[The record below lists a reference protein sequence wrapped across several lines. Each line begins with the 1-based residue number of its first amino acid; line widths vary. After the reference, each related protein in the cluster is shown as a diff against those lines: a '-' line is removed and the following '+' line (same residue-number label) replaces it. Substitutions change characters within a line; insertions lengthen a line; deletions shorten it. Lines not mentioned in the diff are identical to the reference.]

1 MVRLKTT
8 LCFAFLLSAMATFAP
23 AAEEVGKAKPV
34 DIYNVPAKAPV
45 AIAGYDPVAYF
56 TDKKAVEGTERF
68 KAVQDGIEYHF
79 ASAEH
84 CDLFTKDPGKYK
96 PAYGGWCATAMA
108 YGKKVEID
116 PENFIVEH
124 GRLFLFYKSFF
135 QNAKNAWTADEPKML
150 RDADASWQKLSGEA
164 APKVQ

>member
-1 MVRLKTT
+1 MIRLTT
-8 LCFAFLLSAMATFAP
+8 TACFAVFLGMVAVCSP
-23 AAEEVGKAKPV
+23 AAEETGKAKPV
-34 DIYNVPAKAPV
+34 EIYNVPAKAPL

-56 TDKKAVEGTERF
+56 TDKKAVEGKASF
-68 KAVQDGIEYHF
+68 KQLLDGIEYHF

-84 CDLFTKDPGKYK
+84 RDMFVKDPAKYK
-96 PAYGGWCATAMA
+96 PAYGGWCATAMS

-150 RDADASWQKLSGEA
+150 RDADASWLKLSGEE
-164 APKVQ
+164 APAVK